1 MSKPL
6 SDDTIR
12 FLQYSPY
19 FALLEGKTKEQT
31 TDLNEKYDALP
42 ETSRQ
47 FLLSPEAADGIGALV
62 ESGTVP
68 ASHAAAVSKLLG
80 MVVMGD
86 VQSDQVSPLLT
97 KLGIPAQSA
106 GVIAQQFNEILKPV
120 TAARIARIAAQQGMR
135 PIQPLTQRIGIPVP
149 PPPPPAPQNA
159 SRNVV
164 DLRNRPQS

>member
-1 MSKPL
+1 MKPL
-6 SDDTIR
+6 PDDTIR
-12 FLQYSPY
+12 FLRYSPY
-19 FALLEGKTKEQT
+19 FALLEGKNTEQT

-62 ESGTVP
+62 KSGTVP
-68 ASHAAAVSKLLG
+68 VSHAAAVSKLLG

-97 KLGIPAQSA
+97 KLGVPPQSA
-106 GVIAQQFNEILKPV
+106 SVIAQQFAEILKPV
-120 TAARIARIAAQQGMR
+120 TAARIAHITAQQHMR

-149 PPPPPAPQNA
+149 PSLPPGTKSPP
-159 SRNVV
+159 RNVV
-164 DLRNRPQS
+164 DLRNRPQQ